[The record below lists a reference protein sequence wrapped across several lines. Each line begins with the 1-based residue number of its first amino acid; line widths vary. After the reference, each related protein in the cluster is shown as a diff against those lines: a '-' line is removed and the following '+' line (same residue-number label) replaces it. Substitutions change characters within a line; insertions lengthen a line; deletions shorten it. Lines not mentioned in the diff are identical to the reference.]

1 VLPLTPVIVVVAS
14 FLVVGETDFTALSVD
29 GVPRAVIAVTLSPD
43 ALTAPPVAVA
53 FTFVVVAV
61 PCA

>member
-1 VLPLTPVIVVVAS
+1 VLPLIPVIVVVAS
-14 FLVVGETDFTALSVD
+14 FLVVGVTDEATFAVL
-29 GVPRAVIAVTLSPD
+29 GVPRPVSAVTVSPL